1 MSQSAKRQHHEQA
14 RKKHKQE
21 LQQHAREL
29 AKRQRSR
36 FPIWLLV
43 LSIGLL
49 LALVIGSFF
58 LF

>member
-1 MSQSAKRQHHEQA
+1 MSRSGKRQHHEQA

-21 LQQHAREL
+21 LQQHAREA
-29 AKRQRSR
+29 AKRERSR

-43 LSIGLL
+43 ASIGLL